1 MNASQ
6 RSHLNS
12 LVGSSFHFE
21 GKHLL
26 IHEVLADQNT
36 LVLMLLDEQPSIQS
50 NQYGEPR
57 RRAPEIL
64 SISMEAD
71 AQGALHPLV
80 DFLVR
85 R

>member
-6 RSHLNS
+6 RSHLNN

-26 IHEVLADQNT
+26 VHEVLVDQNT
-36 LVLMLLDEQPSIQS
+36 LVLMLLDEQPSIQN

-64 SISMEAD
+64 SISMDAD
-71 AQGALHPLV
+71 AQGALHPLL
-80 DFLVR
+80 DYLINR
-85 R
+85 